1 MYGGPEDAMKKA
13 KNQASSNNSNG
24 AIETLEAYLVNDPHN
39 VEVRMLLAN
48 IAFNAMMHNYAIM
61 QLNIIVDLD
70 PDNEDARR
78 ALLTIYKNDKKT
90 VRQANEQ
97 FQYLLEKHPE
107 DPDLLNSYGIFCRL
121 QLLDNKKSEE
131 YYLKAIEL
139 DPNRAEFHLNYA
151 ILLVNDLKKYTEA
164 RAHLERALELDP
176 NNTKAK
182 EALDKLLRKKFPKD
196 VKKKGFFS
204 FLRKR

>member
-13 KNQASSNNSNG
+13 KNQASSNNING

-107 DPDLLNSYGIFCRL
+107 DPDLLNSYGYSADFSYWITR
-121 QLLDNKKSEE
+121 
-131 YYLKAIEL
+131 
-139 DPNRAEFHLNYA
+139 NRRNTTSRRSNWIRTGLNSTSTMRY
-151 ILLVNDLKKYTEA
+151 
-164 RAHLERALELDP
+164 
-176 NNTKAK
+176 
-182 EALDKLLRKKFPKD
+182 
-196 VKKKGFFS
+196 S
-204 FLRKR
+204 S

>member
-13 KNQASSNNSNG
+13 RNQASSNNSSG

-39 VEVRMLLAN
+39 IEVRMLLAN
-48 IAFNAMMHNYAIM
+48 IAFNAVMHNYAIM
-61 QLNIIVDLD
+61 QLKIITDLD

-90 VRQANEQ
+90 VREASEQ
-97 FQYLLEKHPE
+97 FQYLLDKHP
-107 DPDLLNSYGIFCRL
+107 DDADLLNSYAIFCRL
-121 QLLDNKKSEE
+121 QLLDNKRSEE

-139 DPNRAEFHLNYA
+139 QPDRSEFHLNYA
-151 ILLVNDLKKYTEA
+151 ILLVNDLKKYSEA

-176 NNTKAK
+176 NNTKART
-182 EALDKLLRKKFPKD
+182 ALDKLLKKKFPKD
-196 VKKKGFFS
+196 VEKKGFFS
-204 FLRKR
+204 FLKRR

>member
-1 MYGGPEDAMKKA
+1 M
-13 KNQASSNNSNG
+13 
-24 AIETLEAYLVNDPHN
+24 
-39 VEVRMLLAN
+39 
-48 IAFNAMMHNYAIM
+48 
-61 QLNIIVDLD
+61 
-70 PDNEDARR
+70 
-78 ALLTIYKNDKKT
+78 
-90 VRQANEQ
+90 
-97 FQYLLEKHPE
+97 
-107 DPDLLNSYGIFCRL
+107 
-121 QLLDNKKSEE
+121 DNKKSEE

-196 VKKKGFFS
+196 VEKKGFFS